1 MKSNTSLPKT
11 IQLAHG
17 SGGLMTRELLDQIV
31 FNTFRNP
38 YLEQKHD
45 GAIVPLK
52 GPVVISTDSFVVSP
66 IFFRGGDIG
75 ELAVNG
81 TVNDVAMCGAVPEF
95 ISLGFIIEEGL
106 EMDQFLRVVE
116 SVKRAAEEAGV
127 QVVTGDTKVV
137 ESGKGDKIFINTTG
151 IGNPHPKAEISMDRI
166 KAGDHILVSGPIAAH
181 GMAIL
186 SEREGLEFESE
197 IQSDTTCLNHLVR
210 DLLDEFGPEIHLL
223 RDPTRGGLSGVCS
236 EIAQD
241 SKLGIL
247 LRENDLPLDKQVAA
261 ACEIL
266 GLDPLYVA
274 NEGVFCAVVN
284 PASSTAALEFMRKH
298 PKGSRAAL
306 VGELREAH
314 PGKVVMESPVG
325 GTRIVTPLI
334 GEQLPRIC

>member
-1 MKSNTSLPKT
+1 
-11 IQLAHG
+11 
-17 SGGLMTRELLDQIV
+17 MTRELLDQIV

-81 TVNDVAMCGAVPEF
+81 TVNDVAMCGAIPEF
-95 ISLGFIIEEGL
+95 ISLSFIIEEGL

-151 IGNPHPKAEISMDRI
+151 IGNPHPKAQISMDRVGE
-166 KAGDHILVSGPIAAH
+166 GDQILVSGPIAAH

-210 DLLDEFGPEIHLL
+210 ELLDQFGADIHLL

-241 SKLGIL
+241 SGLGIL
-247 LRENDLPLDKQVAA
+247 LREDALPMDKQVAA

-274 NEGVFCAVVN
+274 NEGIFCAVVN
-284 PASSTAALEFMRKH
+284 AEASSDILSFMKQH
-298 PKGSRAAL
+298 PKGSEAAL
-306 VGELREAH
+306 VGELHGAH
-314 PGKVVMESPVG
+314 PGKVVMRGPVG

>member
-1 MKSNTSLPKT
+1 
-11 IQLAHG
+11 
-17 SGGLMTRELLDQIV
+17 MTRELLDQIV

-45 GAIVPLK
+45 GAIVPMK

-81 TVNDVAMCGAVPEF
+81 TVNDVAMCGAIPEF

-106 EMDQFLRVVE
+106 EMVQFLRVVQ

-151 IGNPHPKAEISMDRI
+151 IGNPHPKAHISMDRVRE
-166 KAGDHILVSGPIAAH
+166 GDQILVSGPIAAH

-186 SEREGLEFESE
+186 SEREGLQFESE
-197 IQSDTTCLNHLVR
+197 IRSDTTCLNHLVR
-210 DLLDEFGPEIHLL
+210 ELLDEFGSDIHLL

-236 EIAQD
+236 EISQD
-241 SKLGIL
+241 SGLGIL
-247 LRENDLPLDKQVAA
+247 LRENALPLDKQVAA

-274 NEGVFCAVVN
+274 NEGIFCAIVN
-284 PASSTAALEFMRKH
+284 PAASADILAFMKQH
-298 PKGSRAAL
+298 PKGSKAAL
-306 VGELREAH
+306 IGELHRAH
-314 PGKVVMESPVG
+314 PGKVVMKSPVG
-325 GTRIVTPLI
+325 GSRIVTPLI

>member
-1 MKSNTSLPKT
+1 
-11 IQLAHG
+11 
-17 SGGLMTRELLDQIV
+17 MTRELLDQIV
-31 FNTFRNP
+31 FNTFKNP

-81 TVNDVAMCGAVPEF
+81 TVNDVAMCGAIPEF

-106 EMDQFLRVVE
+106 EMTQFLRVVE

-151 IGNPHPKAEISMDRI
+151 IGNPHPKAKISMDRVG
-166 KAGDHILVSGPIAAH
+166 AGDQLLVSGPIAAH

-186 SEREGLEFESE
+186 SEREGLEFESG
-197 IQSDTTCLNHLVR
+197 IHSDTTCLNHLVR
-210 DLLDEFGPEIHLL
+210 DLLDTFGPAVHLL

-241 SKLGIL
+241 SELGIL
-247 LRENDLPLDKQVAA
+247 LRENALPLDKQVAA

-274 NEGVFCAVVN
+274 NEGIFCAVVN
-284 PASSTAALEFMRKH
+284 QEASEAVLEFMKSH

>member
-1 MKSNTSLPKT
+1 MKSKPTLPET

-17 SGGLMTRELLDQIV
+17 SGGQMTRELLDQIV

-81 TVNDVAMCGAVPEF
+81 TVNDVAMCGAIPEF

-106 EMDQFLRVVE
+106 EMAQFLRVVE

-151 IGNPHPKAEISMDRI
+151 IGNPHPKAQISMDRVGV
-166 KAGDHILVSGPIAAH
+166 GDQILVSGPIAAH

-197 IQSDTTCLNHLVR
+197 IQSDTACLNHLVR
-210 DLLDEFGPEIHLL
+210 ELLDEFGSDIHLL

-241 SKLGIL
+241 SNMGIL
-247 LRENDLPLDKQVAA
+247 LRENSLPLDKQVAA

-274 NEGVFCAVVN
+274 NEGVFCAIVN
-284 PASSTAALEFMRKH
+284 PSVSAAVLEFMRQH

>member
-1 MKSNTSLPKT
+1 
-11 IQLAHG
+11 
-17 SGGLMTRELLDQIV
+17 MTRELLDQII

-38 YLEQKHD
+38 YLDQKHD
-45 GAIVPLK
+45 GAVVPLK

-66 IFFRGGDIG
+66 VFFRGGNIG

-81 TVNDVAMCGAVPEF
+81 TVNDVAMCGGVPEF

-106 EMDQFLRVVE
+106 KTGDFLKIVQ
-116 SVKRAAEEAGV
+116 SVKSAAEAAGV

-151 IGNPHPKAEISMDRI
+151 IGSPHPKAQISMDRV
-166 KAGDHILVSGPIAAH
+166 KAGDAILVSGPIAAH

-186 SEREGLEFESE
+186 SQREGLEFESE

-210 DLLDEFGPEIHLL
+210 ELLDHFGDAIHLL

-236 EIAQD
+236 EIAGD
-241 SKLGIL
+241 CRLGIA
-247 LRENDLPLDKQVAA
+247 LRESDIPLDKQVAA

-274 NEGVFCAVVN
+274 NEGVFCAIV
-284 PASSTAALEFMRKH
+284 SREAAQGVLDFMQRH
-298 PKGSRAAL
+298 PKGTQAAL
-306 VGELREAH
+306 IGHAVADH
-314 PGKVVMESPVG
+314 PGKVIMESPVG
-325 GTRIVTPLI
+325 GKRIVTPLI

>member
-1 MKSNTSLPKT
+1 MKSKYTLPDT

-17 SGGLMTRELLDQIV
+17 SGGQMTRELLDQIV

-75 ELAVNG
+75 DLAVNG
-81 TVNDVAMCGAVPEF
+81 TVNDVAMCGGIPEF

-106 EMDQFLRVVE
+106 EMAQFLRVVK
-116 SVKRAAEEAGV
+116 SVKKAAEEAGV

-151 IGNPHPKAEISMDRI
+151 IGNPHPKAKISMDRVGI
-166 KAGDHILVSGPIAAH
+166 GDQILISGPIAAH

-210 DLLDEFGPEIHLL
+210 DLLDEFGSDIHLF

-241 SKLGIL
+241 SNLGIL
-247 LRENDLPLDKQVAA
+247 LRENALPLDKQVAA

-274 NEGVFCAVVN
+274 NEGIFCAVVN
-284 PASSTAALEFMRKH
+284 AAASAAVLEFMRKH
-298 PKGSRAAL
+298 PKGSMASL

-314 PGKVVMESPVG
+314 PGKVVMESAVG

>member
-1 MKSNTSLPKT
+1 
-11 IQLAHG
+11 
-17 SGGLMTRELLDQIV
+17 
-31 FNTFRNP
+31 
-38 YLEQKHD
+38 
-45 GAIVPLK
+45 
-52 GPVVISTDSFVVSP
+52 
-66 IFFRGGDIG
+66 
-75 ELAVNG
+75 
-81 TVNDVAMCGAVPEF
+81 MCGAIPEF

-151 IGNPHPKAEISMDRI
+151 IGNPHPDAEISMDRVG
-166 KAGDHILVSGPIAAH
+166 AGDHILVSGPIAAH

-210 DLLDEFGPEIHLL
+210 DLLDEFGSEIHLL

-241 SKLGIL
+241 SNLGIL

-284 PASSTAALEFMRKH
+284 PVSSAAVLEFMRKH

-306 VGELREAH
+306 VGELRESH

>member
-1 MKSNTSLPKT
+1 MKNSHPLPST

-17 SGGLMTRELLDQIV
+17 SGGQMTRELLDKIV

-81 TVNDVAMCGAVPEF
+81 TVNDVAMCGAIPEF

-106 EMDQFLRVVE
+106 EMAQFLRVVE
-116 SVKRAAEEAGV
+116 SVRRAAEEAGV

-151 IGNPHPKAEISMDRI
+151 IGNPHPKGQISMDRVRE
-166 KAGDHILVSGPIAAH
+166 GDHILVSGPIAAH

-186 SEREGLEFESE
+186 SEREGLEFESD
-197 IQSDTTCLNHLVR
+197 IQSDTTCLNHMVR
-210 DLLDEFGPEIHLL
+210 ELLDIFGADIHLL

-241 SKLGIL
+241 SGLGIL
-247 LRENDLPLDKQVAA
+247 LRENAIPLEKQVAA

-274 NEGVFCAVVN
+274 NEGIFCAIVN
-284 PASSTAALEFMRKH
+284 PAVSTDILQFMNQH
-298 PKGSRAAL
+298 PKGSKAAL
-306 VGELREAH
+306 VGELLGVH
-314 PGKVVMESPVG
+314 PGKVVMKSPVG

>member
-1 MKSNTSLPKT
+1 MKNKPALPDT

-17 SGGLMTRELLDQIV
+17 SGGQMTRELLEQIV

-81 TVNDVAMCGAVPEF
+81 TVNDVAMCGAIPEY

-106 EMDQFLRVVE
+106 EMAQFLRVVE
-116 SVKRAAEEAGV
+116 SVKRAAEKAGV

-151 IGNPHPKAEISMDRI
+151 IGNPHPKAQISMDRVRG
-166 KAGDHILVSGPIAAH
+166 GDQILVSGPIAAH

-197 IQSDTTCLNHLVR
+197 IQSDTACLNHLVR

-241 SKLGIL
+241 SNLGIL
-247 LRENDLPLDKQVAA
+247 LRENALPLDKQVAA

-274 NEGVFCAVVN
+274 NEGVFCAIVS
-284 PASSTAALEFMRKH
+284 PAASAAVLEFMQQH
-298 PKGSRAAL
+298 PDGSRAAL

>member
-1 MKSNTSLPKT
+1 MKTTYPLPNT

-17 SGGLMTRELLDQIV
+17 SGGQMTRELLDQII

-81 TVNDVAMCGAVPEF
+81 TVNDVAMCGGIPEF

-106 EMDQFLRVVE
+106 EMGQFLRVVE

-127 QVVTGDTKVV
+127 KVVTGDTKVV

-151 IGNPHPKAEISMDRI
+151 IGNPHPKARISMDRVRE
-166 KAGDHILVSGPIAAH
+166 GDQILVSGPIAAH

-210 DLLDEFGPEIHLL
+210 ELLDKFGSDIHLL

-241 SKLGIL
+241 SGLGIL
-247 LRENDLPLDKQVAA
+247 LSEDALPLDKQVAA

-274 NEGVFCAVVN
+274 NEGIFCAIVN
-284 PASSTAALEFMRKH
+284 PEVSADILEFMKKH
-298 PKGSRAAL
+298 PKGSKAAL
-306 VGELREAH
+306 VGELRGAH
-314 PGKVVMESPVG
+314 PGKVVMKSPVG

>member
-1 MKSNTSLPKT
+1 MKSNTTLPET

-81 TVNDVAMCGAVPEF
+81 TVNDVAMCGAIPEF

-151 IGNPHPKAEISMDRI
+151 IGNPHPDAEISMDRI
-166 KAGDHILVSGPIAAH
+166 GAGDHILVSGPIAAH

-210 DLLDEFGPEIHLL
+210 DLLDEFGSEIHLL

-241 SKLGIL
+241 SNLGIL

-284 PASSTAALEFMRKH
+284 PVSSAAVLEFMRKH

>member
-1 MKSNTSLPKT
+1 MKSKPALPET

-17 SGGLMTRELLDQIV
+17 SGGQMTRELLDQIV

-75 ELAVNG
+75 DLAVNG
-81 TVNDVAMCGAVPEF
+81 TVNDVAMCGGIPEF

-106 EMDQFLRVVE
+106 EMAQFLRVVE

-151 IGNPHPKAEISMDRI
+151 IGNPHPNAKISMDRVE
-166 KAGDHILVSGPIAAH
+166 AGDHILVSGPIAAH

-210 DLLDEFGPEIHLL
+210 DLLDEFGSEIHLL

-241 SKLGIL
+241 SNLGIL
-247 LRENDLPLDKQVAA
+247 LRENALPLDKQVAA

-274 NEGVFCAVVN
+274 NEGVFCAVVS
-284 PASSTAALEFMRKH
+284 PTAGEGVLEFMRKH

-306 VGELREAH
+306 VGEMREAH